1 MLFFFLVLGLFP
13 VSHGQGSLPTAVIPP
28 MAPPMVSIS
37 PQERDQIL
45 TRLRDRISAE
55 DRQFEA
61 EGKSRKKELVRSQ
74 NDRRKAWRDSER
86 KLRRAFFESHSSG
99 PDRRKY
105 VQDFV
110 RRKVDYDRNEKN
122 EWVEFYQR
130 LKEERDG
137 LRKKHMDLDRQVR
150 DGLGRNERP
159 GW

>member
-1 MLFFFLVLGLFP
+1 MIFLLLTLSLFP
-13 VSHGQGSLPTAVIPP
+13 VSHGQGSVPP
-28 MAPPMVSIS
+28 LVASPAAPLSAM
-37 PQERDQIL
+37 ERDQIL
-45 TRLRDRISAE
+45 SRLKDRISVE

-110 RRKVDYDRNEKN
+110 RRKVEYDRNEKN
-122 EWVEFYQR
+122 EWVAFNQR
-130 LKEERDG
+130 QKEERES
-137 LRKKHMDLDRQVR
+137 LRKKHSELDRQVK

-159 GW
+159 AW

>member
-1 MLFFFLVLGLFP
+1 MIFLLLILSLFP
-13 VSHGQGSLPTAVIPP
+13 VSRGQGNVPP
-28 MAPPMVSIS
+28 LVASPAAPLSTM
-37 PQERDQIL
+37 ERDQIL
-45 TRLRDRISAE
+45 SRLKDRISLE

-74 NDRRKAWRDSER
+74 NDRRKTWRDSER

-110 RRKVDYDRNEKN
+110 RRKVEYDRNEKN
-122 EWVEFYQR
+122 EWVEFHQR
-130 LKEERDG
+130 QKEERES
-137 LRKKHMDLDRQVR
+137 LRKKHAELDRQVK

-159 GW
+159 AW